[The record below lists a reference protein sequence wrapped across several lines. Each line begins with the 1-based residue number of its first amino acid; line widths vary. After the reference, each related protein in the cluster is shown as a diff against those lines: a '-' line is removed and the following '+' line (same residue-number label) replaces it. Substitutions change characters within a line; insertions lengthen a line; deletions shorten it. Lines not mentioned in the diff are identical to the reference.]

1 MYAADTN
8 PKFLEFIK
16 NSAKEKGLDKVETV
30 LTAEDNPALSGKKR
44 EFDLHAKCMPSSIE

>member
-16 NSAKEKGLDKVETV
+16 NSAKEKGLDNVETV